1 MTQADSITVNSTADG
16 VWSTWKHSPGP
27 VRAILLGVF
36 VNRLGA
42 FFQTFLVLFL
52 THRGFSRF
60 EAGFALTAYG
70 VGSLLGVLAGG
81 ALADRLGP
89 RLATLVSMGGSAVML
104 LSVLYLHNYPALVAA
119 VVLVGV
125 IGQLYRPASATLLS
139 ELTTKERQVMIFAL
153 YRWALNLGTTAAP
166 LMGAVLISVSYDLLF
181 WAEAI
186 TAILYGVIAAVALP
200 RRRPKPARSETG
212 DAAGPQLA
220 TGYRAVLADRR
231 FVLYLLAML
240 VNSTVYIQYVST
252 LPLTMRDAGLATAWF
267 SVVIALNGFIVITC
281 ELLVT
286 KLTQKMPIKLVVG
299 LGFALLGAGLSL
311 YALPW
316 GVAIFLI
323 GTLVWTLAEI
333 IGGPTMFA
341 YPGMVAPD
349 HLRGRYIGSMQL
361 MFSLGNAL
369 GPGLGVFAYD
379 AIGLNVWWC
388 CGLASLLALVLAIS
402 GMQRPGTTPRGRHS
416 AEAAGRA
423 VAEPPGSDSP
433 AAAAAVDPSA
443 AAAAVDS
450 SAAAAAVDS
459 SAAAVDPSAA
469 AAAVDPS
476 AAAAAT
482 TNPAAG
488 APAVSA
494 AGTSVDATVSSESR

>member
-1 MTQADSITVNSTADG
+1 MSVPATASANRGIG
-16 VWSTWKHSPGP
+16 VWNTLTQSPLP
-27 VRAILLGVF
+27 VRAILLGIF

-52 THRGFSRF
+52 TERGFSKF
-60 EAGFALTAYG
+60 EAGFALTGYG
-70 VGSLLGVLAGG
+70 VGSMIGVLVGG

-89 RLATLVSMGGSAVML
+89 RLATLASMGGSAVML
-104 LSVLYLHNYPALVAA
+104 LSVLYLRQYPALFVA

-139 ELTTKERQVMIFAL
+139 ELTAPERQVMVFAL
-153 YRWALNLGTTAAP
+153 YRWAMNLGTTAAP
-166 LMGAVLISVSYDLLF
+166 LVGALLISVSYDLLF

-186 TAILYGVIAAVALP
+186 TAICYGVIAAVALP
-200 RRRPKPARSETG
+200 RRAP
-212 DAAGPQLA
+212 AAGPGASDAAADQRSA
-220 TGYRAVLADRR
+220 AGYRAVLSDRR
-231 FVLYLLAML
+231 FVLYLLAIL
-240 VNSTVYIQYVST
+240 VNSAVYIQYVST
-252 LPLTMRDAGLATAWF
+252 LPLTMRDAGLATFWF

-286 KLTQKMPIKLVVG
+286 KLTQRMPIKLVVG

-341 YPGMVAPD
+341 YPGMVAPE

-361 MFSLGNAL
+361 MFALGGAL
-369 GPGLGVFAYD
+369 GPGLGVFLYD
-379 AIGLNVWWC
+379 AIGRNMWWC

-402 GMQRPGTTPRGRHS
+402 GMHKP
-416 AEAAGRA
+416 AD
-423 VAEPPGSDSP
+423 PPGEHGDPPP
-433 AAAAAVDPSA
+433 AASAAPTAAAFEVDVP
-443 AAAAVDS
+443 
-450 SAAAAAVDS
+450 
-459 SAAAVDPSAA
+459 
-469 AAAVDPS
+469 
-476 AAAAAT
+476 
-482 TNPAAG
+482 
-488 APAVSA
+488 
-494 AGTSVDATVSSESR
+494 VSSESR